1 MRALARNN
9 MAAEMPTMGQGPVRP
24 LTEEE
29 LEKDNIGFTHP
40 NLHRRM
46 ETTDTYKGEGELQ
59 PRKYTLG
66 LYGVCS
72 IRTTETFIH
81 DEDSQDC
88 ETP

>member
-1 MRALARNN
+1 MSKQY
-9 MAAEMPTMGQGPVRP
+9 MAAEMPQMGQGPVQP

-29 LEKDNIGFTHP
+29 LEKDKLGFTHP

-46 ETTDTYKGEGELQ
+46 ETTDTYQGEGELQ

-81 DEDSQDC
+81 DEDT
-88 ETP
+88 EEVEIP